1 MPARERN
8 EDLFEESRM
17 SFGEHI
23 EELRKCLVRAIY
35 GFGLACIVAGIYAD
49 EIVSFLQRPLEESI
63 RQFDQAQAIDDLE
76 QRYAYLDP
84 EFQYWIESKGMAPR
98 TLRIS
103 PAQLAKITGEPV
115 DRSSDLMIGLQISDG
130 KAANLAKRIIGQDA
144 QSPELIKKRA
154 QAIFGQLDER
164 EKEIVKS
171 MANGNSNL
179 PEEIKTLQKILDR
192 LVRES
197 KIYQLDAFDSLTT
210 EDKGGFFSF
219 LKADTRPNPLPEI
232 RRQVEEEN
240 NQLLAIQLN
249 RQLVHSVFSEELT
262 PPRANLVEIEVW
274 DVVDVDTQSLTP
286 HEPFMIWMKA
296 VVVAA
301 LIFSSPWIFYQLWL
315 FVSAGLYPHEKRYVH
330 WYLPISIVL
339 FFAGVYLAFFHVM
352 EPVLGFLFSFNQSM
366 GISPQLRINY
376 WLSFVMYMP
385 IGFGIAFQL
394 PLVML
399 LLNRLGLVEIRS
411 YLNKWRVAVMVI
423 FVASMLLT
431 PADPISMIMLA
442 VPLTILYFLGIGL
455 CKWMPRN
462 QNPFGE
468 IYEPA

>member
-1 MPARERN
+1 
-8 EDLFEESRM
+8 
-17 SFGEHI
+17 
-23 EELRKCLVRAIY
+23 
-35 GFGLACIVAGIYAD
+35 
-49 EIVSFLQRPLEESI
+49 
-63 RQFDQAQAIDDLE
+63 
-76 QRYAYLDP
+76 
-84 EFQYWIESKGMAPR
+84 
-98 TLRIS
+98 
-103 PAQLAKITGEPV
+103 
-115 DRSSDLMIGLQISDG
+115 
-130 KAANLAKRIIGQDA
+130 
-144 QSPELIKKRA
+144 
-154 QAIFGQLDER
+154 
-164 EKEIVKS
+164 
-171 MANGNSNL
+171 
-179 PEEIKTLQKILDR
+179 
-192 LVRES
+192 
-197 KIYQLDAFDSLTT
+197 
-210 EDKGGFFSF
+210 
-219 LKADTRPNPLPEI
+219 
-232 RRQVEEEN
+232 
-240 NQLLAIQLN
+240 
-249 RQLVHSVFSEELT
+249 
-262 PPRANLVEIEVW
+262 
-274 DVVDVDTQSLTP
+274 
-286 HEPFMIWMKA
+286 MKA